1 MAEERNE
8 EFNCYVSNENDTE
21 IVANINWKKWMC
33 DWRGK
38 MPSSF
43 SGTYFIYDTPPEM
56 CPRMPRVST
65 AITLS
70 RWKLGDASNS
80 TWHEPSQ
87 SYRDVIDTGD
97 CGPQNYGFNYS
108 YGIDYDDTDPLGLG
122 PKYPAFGMSIYDP
135 LVPANLSL
143 SLQARAVRI
152 SATQIIELGP
162 DVVMAASC
170 SEDSFYML
178 ALFVS
183 GSCKVQLEITGV
195 AF

>member
-8 EFNCYVSNENDTE
+8 EFNCYVSNENDTD

-43 SGTYFIYDTPPEM
+43 SGTWFVYDTPPEL
-56 CPRMPRVST
+56 CPTMPRVPT
-65 AITLS
+65 PITLS

-80 TWHEPSQ
+80 TWHAPSQ
-87 SYRDVIDTGD
+87 SYREVIDTGD
-97 CGPQNYGFNYS
+97 CGPQNYGFNYK
-108 YGIDYDDTDPLGLG
+108 YPIDYDGTG
-122 PKYPAFGMSIYDP
+122 PEMPAFAMGIYDP

-152 SATQIIELGP
+152 SATQISELGP

-170 SEDSFYML
+170 SENSFYML